1 MCKTSKKFLLRT
13 PPPPNTYY
21 SNSQRSVVEKISF
34 VKNDLSEMASKYRN
48 LIAAQVRQIAAARG
62 VQLNHRCLVQPM
74 TLDCDLSRR
83 PQFGVRLPV
92 GALGTDPH
100 GIVEAFET
108 DEKSVTCVAVTGR
121 RKPERPVRKRG
132 RQGLFLRS
140 VIDTGVRDITF

>member
-1 MCKTSKKFLLRT
+1 M
-13 PPPPNTYY
+13 
-21 SNSQRSVVEKISF
+21 V
-34 VKNDLSEMASKYRN
+34 SKYRN
-48 LIAAQVRQIAAARG
+48 LIAAQVRQIAAAKG

-108 DEKSVTCVAVTGR
+108 DEKAVTCVAVTGR

-140 VIDTGVRDITF
+140 VIDTGICMRDKIWLSMVL